1 MKRARPGLR
10 SRLRV
15 ALSAW
20 LAAGALLCASGAAGA
35 VSYPYAS
42 TGQTWHSGAGFPS
55 DQSSIAAVRTLVES
69 TWPGWTVRQVCG
81 SAAVWT
87 VWNGAYAS
95 SCIDTGLGYGAI
107 YITAASCTTGDFL
120 STDKSECWGGAS
132 PAFDPADFAL
142 IFSTVFVASLSL
154 YFVAYGIGLV
164 IGLVK
169 S

>member
-1 MKRARPGLR
+1 MKRARSGLR
-10 SRLRV
+10 CALRAV
-15 ALSAW
+15 LSTW
-20 LAAGALLCASGAAGA
+20 LAAGALLCVSGAAGA
-35 VSYPYAS
+35 VTYPYAS
-42 TGQTWHSGAGFPS
+42 TGQTWHSAAGYPS

-81 SAAVWT
+81 SSAVWT